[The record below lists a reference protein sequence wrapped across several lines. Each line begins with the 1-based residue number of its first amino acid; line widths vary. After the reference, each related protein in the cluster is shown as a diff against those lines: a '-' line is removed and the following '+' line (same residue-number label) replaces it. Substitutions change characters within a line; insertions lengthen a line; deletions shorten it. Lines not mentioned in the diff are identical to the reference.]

1 METDFLLVFEIVYKV
16 EDVLVRC
23 LDSLCEQSLQDIE
36 VLLIDDGSPD
46 RCGEICEE
54 YSRKDSRCILRS
66 VTDVDAFQSGRFAKQ
81 NGRPE
86 TQKFLLT
93 LSV

>member
-1 METDFLLVFEIVYKV
+1 MQEMKVYYLHHKKEQSRKLLVY
-16 EDVLVRC
+16 
-23 LDSLCEQSLQDIE
+23 
-36 VLLIDDGSPD
+36 
-46 RCGEICEE
+46 
-54 YSRKDSRCILRS
+54 CILRS

-86 TQKFLLT
+86 TQIFLLT

>member
-1 METDFLLVFEIVYKV
+1 MRVKPYANRKA
-16 EDVLVRC
+16 
-23 LDSLCEQSLQDIE
+23 LDTALFYLHT
-36 VLLIDDGSPD
+36 
-46 RCGEICEE
+46 
-54 YSRKDSRCILRS
+54 CILRS

>member
-1 METDFLLVFEIVYKV
+1 MQYKRILAV
-16 EDVLVRC
+16 GDIHGIGGVTVRKKA
-23 LDSLCEQSLQDIE
+23 SLKAMYIMKGTGNQKY
-36 VLLIDDGSPD
+36 G
-46 RCGEICEE
+46 
-54 YSRKDSRCILRS
+54 CILRS

-86 TQKFLLT
+86 TPIFLLT